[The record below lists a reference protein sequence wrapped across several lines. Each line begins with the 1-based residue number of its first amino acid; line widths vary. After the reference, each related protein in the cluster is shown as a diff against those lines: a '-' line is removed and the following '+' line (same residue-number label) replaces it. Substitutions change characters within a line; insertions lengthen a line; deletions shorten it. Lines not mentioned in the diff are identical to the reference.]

1 MQAAPDNAFLGLKE
15 LARYSGRSV
24 RSLRE
29 DLRDPVRPLP
39 HYRVGGRILIR
50 RSHYDLWVETCR
62 VKQPDLGAVVDDIVK
77 GL

>member
-1 MQAAPDNAFLGLKE
+1 M
-15 LARYSGRSV
+15 
-24 RSLRE
+24 
-29 DLRDPVRPLP
+29 RPLP

-62 VKQPDLGAVVDDIVK
+62 VKQPDLGTVVDDIVK